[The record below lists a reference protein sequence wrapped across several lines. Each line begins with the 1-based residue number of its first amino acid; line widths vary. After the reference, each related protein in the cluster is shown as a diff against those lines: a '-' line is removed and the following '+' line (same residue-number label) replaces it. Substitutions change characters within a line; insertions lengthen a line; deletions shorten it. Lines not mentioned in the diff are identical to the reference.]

1 MAPELAERIR
11 QLEASLETL
20 RDGGDILQQVNL
32 LRELGVR
39 RNQAHRPEAA
49 LVATCQALC
58 LLARARL
65 QQSQL
70 GAILRLDLADRW
82 MSTNRLPQAVI
93 GYRRSVT
100 ELQRTHGPNSKAY
113 WAARNRWGV
122 AAATAGEFDVAR
134 RELEAVVEY
143 QRHAAIADAAVKP
156 DLVVVL
162 LDLIRFE
169 RSVGRLDRA
178 ASLLD
183 EAGQLSKEIGDH
195 DLLADVFEQLGA
207 LATRQREFEHAVK
220 FHSTAHAVRSRRLG
234 TTHPLTL
241 HSLTAL
247 GEAFARWGRLDE
259 ARRIL
264 EEARSH
270 GTQAALDRA
279 LCETI
284 LAEVLFRKGETG
296 LGHEGFEKVT
306 QQFDSMNHRLSAV
319 IHRDAAIAAFQAGH
333 WNQAVDHAFAA
344 IESAARLW
352 KTVQLYGSEADL
364 LAWQAVTDVL
374 SACAVVARAD
384 VGPLRRALREFKGIV
399 ADTITTARHSPGARG
414 LLVRLE
420 EARAR
425 LRQLELGAAAP
436 TTEVTAARRAVE
448 RLESEVAAQSPASLS
463 RAVGK
468 SESADS
474 RKGKARRVVLDFL
487 RFQAPTP
494 EHQFV
499 PRYGVLVHEADQT
512 PRWVDLGPA
521 GSPDGIDGKLE
532 RLQGLMRTRLLPS
545 DAELCEAAQGLHA
558 AIWEPVRKLIP
569 EDCFEVIVIP
579 DGPLN
584 LLSFGV
590 LWDGAQFLGE
600 RVRFRYFSSF
610 RAVLA
615 ATEGI
620 LKTGPSVIVSDP
632 DFDQASLE
640 AGAIGATVEMGRKV
654 LSLLG
659 LRGGDGMPTAYP
671 RLGGSRLEGERVAA
685 SWARAGITDFRHL
698 RDREATKNAVRFCTS
713 PRFLHVA
720 THGQYAEGENLP
732 RNPMLRSWLA
742 FAGANRTLA
751 ALAQGRDTEFADDGL
766 LRADE
771 IRLMELSGT
780 ELVVLSACDTGVGA
794 IRSGEGIF
802 GLRRAF
808 HEAGARNLLLTL
820 WPVSDHRTAEFIPE
834 FYGRVLSGC
843 AIPEALHLTQSK
855 ALTRTSREFGPA
867 TAARLHGAFVLSEG

>member
-11 QLEASLETL
+11 QLEASLEIL

-49 LVATCQALC
+49 LAATCRALC

-65 QQSQL
+65 HQSQL

-82 MSTNRLPQAVI
+82 MATNRLPQAVV

-156 DLVVVL
+156 DLVVGL

-169 RSVGRLDRA
+169 RSVGRLDNA
-178 ASLLD
+178 ATLLD
-183 EAGQLSKEIGDH
+183 EAGQLSKELKDH

-207 LATRQREFEHAVK
+207 LATRQKEFEHAVK
-220 FHSTAHAVRSRRLG
+220 FHSTAHLVRSQRLG

-284 LAEVLFRKGETG
+284 LAEVLFRKGENG
-296 LGHEGFEKVT
+296 PGHEAFAKVT
-306 QQFDSMNHRLSAV
+306 EQFDSMNHRLTAV
-319 IHRDAAIAAFQAGH
+319 THRDAAIMAFQAGH
-333 WNQAVDHAFAA
+333 WKQAADHAFAA
-344 IESAARLW
+344 IDSAARLW
-352 KTVQLYGSEADL
+352 KSVQRYGSEADL

-384 VGPLRRALREFKGIV
+384 VAPLMRALLEFKGIV
-399 ADTITTARHSPGARG
+399 ADTFTTARHSPGAHG

-425 LRQLELGAAAP
+425 LRTLERGAAV
-436 TTEVTAARRAVE
+436 TTAEVTAARRAVE
-448 RLESEVAAQSPASLS
+448 LVESEIAAQRPASPV
-463 RAVGK
+463 RAVGE
-468 SESADS
+468 SESAGW
-474 RKGKARRVVLDFL
+474 REGNARRVLLDFL

-499 PRYGVLVHEADQT
+499 PRYGVLVHGADPT
-512 PRWVDLGPA
+512 PRWLDLGPA
-521 GSPDGIDGKLE
+521 ASPDGIDGRLE
-532 RLQGLMRTRLLPS
+532 RLQGLMRTRLLPA
-545 DAELCEAAQGLHA
+545 DAEVCAAAEGLHA
-558 AIWEPVRKLIP
+558 AIWEPIRKCMP
-569 EDCFEVIVIP
+569 EDCREVIVIP

-600 RVRFRYFSSF
+600 RVRFRYVSSF
-610 RAVLA
+610 RAA
-615 ATEGI
+615 MARPNGMA
-620 LKTGPSVIVSDP
+620 KAGPSVIVSDP
-632 DFDQASLE
+632 DFDHATPG
-640 AGAIGATVEMGRKV
+640 AGAVGAAVEMGRKV

-659 LRGGDGMPTAYP
+659 LRGGDGMPSAYP

-685 SWARAGITDFRHL
+685 SWAGAGITDFLHL
-698 RDREATKNAVRFCTS
+698 RRREATKHAVRRCTS
-713 PRFLHVA
+713 PRFLHIA
-720 THGQYAEGENLP
+720 THGHYVDGDGLP

-742 FAGANRTLA
+742 FAGVNRTLA
-751 ALAQGRDTEFADDGL
+751 ALAQGRTPDLVDDGL

-771 IRLMELSGT
+771 IRAMELSGT
-780 ELVVLSACDTGVGA
+780 ELVVLSACDSGVGA
-794 IRSGEGIF
+794 IRSGEGVF
-802 GLRRAF
+802 GLRRAV

-820 WPVSDHRTAEFIPE
+820 WPVSDQRTAEFIPR
-834 FYGRVLSGC
+834 FYGRVHSGC
-843 AIPEALHLTQSK
+843 AIAEALHLTQSE
-855 ALTRTSREFGPA
+855 ALERMRVDLGPA
-867 TAARLHGAFVLSEG
+867 MAARLLGAFVLSEG